1 MTGQGPGR
9 GFRCPRVIQTPRRS
23 VSTQR
28 LQQRS
33 GVVVRVFGILL
44 TLMVLALGPIGP
56 GAASTTNV
64 SLQGSSAALEKVGS
78 VQVRF
83 FGFRLFEA
91 ALFTEDGEAFAWN
104 DPFALRLTY
113 DRGFDRDTL
122 LTASIDEMERL
133 EGPRQDHVEIR
144 AKLEACYRTVR
155 QADSFL
161 AVPESRDTLRFYL
174 NGQRTCRIQHSGIRD
189 RLLGI
194 WLSDNARDARMSRQ
208 LRGVN

>member
-1 MTGQGPGR
+1 MKRKFSLIPA
-9 GFRCPRVIQTPRRS
+9 I
-23 VSTQR
+23 
-28 LQQRS
+28 
-33 GVVVRVFGILL
+33 I
-44 TLMVLALGPIGP
+44 VLALLALRP
-56 GAASTTNV
+56 AVASTTNV
-64 SLQGSSAALEKVGS
+64 SLQGTSAALEKIGS

-83 FGFRLFEA
+83 FGLRLFEA
-91 ALFTEDGEAFAWN
+91 ALFTEDGEAFTWN

-133 EGPRQDHVEIR
+133 EGPRPDHAEIR
-144 AKLEACYRTVR
+144 TKLAECYRTVQR
-155 QADSFL
+155 SDSFL
-161 AVPESRDTLRFYL
+161 AVAEARDAVRFYL
-174 NGQRTCRIQHSGIRD
+174 NGQRTCRIQHSGIRE